1 MLSLIPK
8 FSLWPTT
15 RPIKTQK
22 GFTTI
27 AVGAGGLIARSTD
40 GVTWTEPVS
49 GVTTDLHMAAYGGGV
64 WMIVG
69 ASSTILKSTDD
80 GVTWVKLT
88 LSSDITTNVP
98 MGVAS
103 IVYDAGRFLVI
114 TNNRMCI
121 FTSDNGATW
130 TRINASSMH
139 VSYFKSRARRWSTDG
154 KVYQNGGGSGNGY
167 TVFSWNGSNYTATN
181 ETVDAG
187 SAYIVQSAIAFSDAV
202 AVSLQ
207 QGGKINRKPSGSSW
221 SRAFAGANNNNMYDG
236 GVAYN
241 SLDNT
246 FYAIGNVGSAP
257 ALLTG
262 VDGSNWQQ
270 AANAATMF
278 GATQTLSDISAYDK
292 NSFIVGG
299 TKIFTSTDWSSWSLA
314 YTASKTFNAVFTRE
328 RVINNIVDAYRW
340 RLVSLKDLEY
350 IEDVTEKF
358 LDYTGGLN
366 KPVDKGYHTTSNG
379 QSITHTDATIFTAE
393 DFTISLVLTPSITLQ
408 ANMGKDIHIASGDIA
423 TNGGLG
429 STWYI
434 TWATNFQNF
443 IIRYYKADGTSE
455 GFFPSGTITI
465 PANTDFHI
473 ELGRKDDVLYLFYN
487 GVKQT
492 LTSKPTGAGK
502 AQTAGYKGIALG
514 SPGQTSFGFNGWRRN
529 FVIDRGICRHTE
541 NFTVDM
547 QPIVQVRQEYTE
559 EDAKAI
565 RYQFDM
571 RRDSNQD
578 AATGRLVNCVGYNT
592 NFIRRGRMYF
602 SGTQSPDTNSYQ
614 AQLDPW
620 GAGDFTLEA
629 SLVLN
634 SVGST
639 GAILLAEWYYGTAT
653 DDRNRWSFSIGSDRR
668 PVFGIAASAVG
679 NSAVYVTSNYAIT
692 FGLAYKVIIERIS
705 GVLSIH
711 ILDAYSGVLYDTTSG
726 ALALPI
732 RGAMPHVMT
741 NSSAAGMFWA
751 GAGSMW
757 DVRIADKAMYNG
769 KPAISAAFPAVPDRR
784 YSEADQAN
792 VVAQFS
798 GSNPAEQILSAYVGV
813 TDGSLVINNQINI
826 PGGGFQL
833 SKTTVPFMDADF
845 TIEARVGINSI
856 SASPTSLCGQFLS
869 GRTDNTWQLRNV
881 AGNLVAVL
889 SKTGGVADADLIT
902 LNSGVAW
909 VAGQEYYLVVE
920 RVGSTITLY
929 VDGVAKAT
937 ATYSGTF
944 PTSPTAIQRGDYSTF
959 NGWLRD
965 LRCSKVAQYKGNV
978 PKFPQY
984 PRVRKSKPY
993 ITLGFCQG
1001 GVGTI
1006 YGYLENSDYSS
1017 KMGFISLGSCSQK
1030 LWQVGGVVRRIKGL
1044 FIDRGNYMII
1054 GWEVTNIVPS
1064 ADIPTWTETLEING
1078 TRFENLSK
1086 QPYSGFTTPLTSAGT
1101 GVSVYWSGAASFW
1114 GTLQPGRM
1122 VSFDFV

>member
-121 FTSDNGATW
+121 FTTDNGATW

-139 VSYFKSRARRWSTDG
+139 VNYFKSRARRWSTDG

-207 QGGKINRKPSGSSW
+207 QGGKINRKPSGGSW
-221 SRAFAGANNNNMYDG
+221 SRAFAGANNDNMYDG

-241 SLDNT
+241 SLSNT
-246 FYAIGNVGSAP
+246 FYAIGNMGSAP

-270 AANAATMF
+270 AANAAAMF

-299 TKIFTSTDWSSWSLA
+299 TKIFVSTDWSSWSLA
-314 YTASKTFNAVFTRE
+314 YTASKTFNSVFTRE
-328 RVINNIVDAYRW
+328 RVINTIGDAYRW

-358 LDYTGGLN
+358 LDYTGTLSV
-366 KPVDKGYHTTSNG
+366 PTDKGYRSTSDG
-379 QSITHTDATIFTAE
+379 QSITHTDAVVFKE
-393 DFTISLVLTPSITLQ
+393 SDDFTISLILTPAVTLQ
-408 ANMGKDIHIASGDIA
+408 ANMGKDLHIASGDIA

-429 STWYI
+429 TTWYLS
-434 TWATNFQNF
+434 WATNFQNF
-443 IIRYYKADGTSE
+443 IFRYYKADGTSD
-455 GFFPSGTITI
+455 GFGPSGTITI

-473 ELGRKDDVLYLFYN
+473 EIGRKNDTLYFFYN

-492 LTSKPTGAGK
+492 VGSRPTGLGKTPAAGV
-502 AQTAGYKGIALG
+502 KGIALG
-514 SPGQTSFGFNGWRRN
+514 SPGQTSYGFNGWRRN
-529 FVIDRGICRHTE
+529 FVIDRGTCRHTE
-541 NFTVDM
+541 SFTPELAPM
-547 QPIVQVRQEYTE
+547 THIRSEYAE

-565 RYQFDM
+565 RAQFDM
-571 RRDSNQD
+571 RRDSNHNV
-578 AATGRLVNCVGYNT
+578 ASGRLVNFLGYANSYV
-592 NFIRRGRMYF
+592 RRGRYYF
-602 SGTQSPDTNSYQ
+602 GGTQSATANCYQ
-614 AQLDPW
+614 MQMDPW
-620 GAGDFTLEA
+620 GAGDFTIEA
-629 SLVLN
+629 SLLLTAIGTN
-634 SVGST
+634 
-639 GAILLAEWYYGTAT
+639 GAIILAEWYYGTST
-653 DDRNRWSFSIGSDRR
+653 DDRNRWAFSVGNDRKA
-668 PVFGIAASAVG
+668 VFGIAASPAG
-679 NSAVYVTSNYAIT
+679 NSATYLTSNYAMT
-692 FGLAYKVIIERIS
+692 LGVPYKVIVERVN
-705 GVLSIH
+705 GVVSIYV
-711 ILDAYSGVLYDTTSG
+711 LDVYSGTLLDTVSVSMPQ
-726 ALALPI
+726 PI
-732 RGAMPHVMT
+732 RGAMPHVIS
-741 NSSAAGMFWA
+741 NSSQAGNFWA
-751 GAGSMW
+751 FTGQMW
-757 DVRIADKAMYNG
+757 DIRIADKAMYNG
-769 KPAISAAFPAVPDRR
+769 KPAISAAFPAFPDRR
-784 YSEADQAN
+784 YSVDAQAN
-792 VVAQFS
+792 VAAQFT
-798 GSNPAEQILSAYVGV
+798 GSNPVEQIQTAYVGV
-813 TDGSLVINNQINI
+813 SNALIVNNQITI
-826 PGGGFQL
+826 QGGNFVL
-833 SKTTVPFMDADF
+833 SKVTQPFMNADF
-845 TIEARVGINSI
+845 TIEARVGINTVN
-856 SASPTSLCGQFLS
+856 ASPTSLCGQFLS

-881 AGNLVAVL
+881 AGKLVAVL
-889 SKTGGVADADLIT
+889 SKTGGVADTDLIT
-902 LNSGVAW
+902 LDSGVAW
-909 VAGQEYYLVVE
+909 VVGQEYYIVIE
-920 RVGSTITLY
+920 RIGSTITLY
-929 VDGVAKAT
+929 VDGVVKAT
-937 ATYSGTF
+937 AIYAGAF
-944 PTSPTAIQRGDYSTF
+944 PVSAIAIQRGDYNAF

-965 LRCSKVAQYKGNV
+965 LRCSRVAQYGGNV

-984 PRVRKSKPY
+984 PRVRKPKPY
-993 ITLGFCQG
+993 ITVGFQQG

-1017 KMGFISLGSCSQK
+1017 QIGFFSLGSCSQK
-1030 LWQVGGVVRRIKGL
+1030 LWQINGIVRRLKGL
-1044 FIDRGNYMII
+1044 FLDRGNYMVI
-1054 GWEVTNIVPS
+1054 GWEDTNIQPS
-1064 ADIPTWTETLEING
+1064 ADIPTWTNTLEVNG
-1078 TRFENLSK
+1078 TQFSLSG
-1086 QPYSGFTTPLTSAGT
+1086 QPYSGFTTPLRTAGT
-1101 GVSVYWSGAASFW
+1101 GTSVYWSGAASVW
-1114 GTLQPGRM
+1114 GALQEGRA